1 MKKIKPFNPIS
12 FLKTFPYSYY
22 SQKRREQ
29 NEQVEDDFLK
39 IELSV
44 LINSQNLA
52 SSIDPS
58 LELFTQCE
66 RTLSDGAMK
75 KIQFVGSDLILT
87 LDSIDREYE
96 DRVDVDVKFENAILK
111 CYKNNQKMK
120 LPLNQEKQKNII
132 LSTFAEVHH
141 INFQKKN
148 NQYYF
153 HIYNGSDL
161 IIQCSHITFYPH
173 QDYNH
178 PMMKIHKEKNQLD
191 SSLNKNR
198 QSSTKVNKL

>member
-29 NEQVEDDFLK
+29 NEQAEDDFIK

-44 LINSQNLA
+44 LVDSANIA
-52 SSIDPS
+52 CSIDTS
-58 LELFTQCE
+58 IELFTQCE

-75 KIQFVGSDLILT
+75 NIQFVGNDIILT
-87 LDSIDREYE
+87 LASTDCKYE
-96 DRVDVDVKFENAILK
+96 DPVDIDIKCDNAVLK
-111 CYKNNQKMK
+111 YYKKNKKIK
-120 LPLNQEKQKNII
+120 LPSNQEKQKNII
-132 LSTFAEVHH
+132 LSNFAEIYHVHFK
-141 INFQKKN
+141 NNN

-153 HIYNGSDL
+153 HMYNGDDL
-161 IIQCSHITFYPH
+161 IVQCSHMTYYPH

-178 PMMKIHKEKNQLD
+178 PMMTIHKEKKQIE
-191 SSLNKNR
+191 SSINKNIP
-198 QSSTKVNKL
+198 STTKVNKL